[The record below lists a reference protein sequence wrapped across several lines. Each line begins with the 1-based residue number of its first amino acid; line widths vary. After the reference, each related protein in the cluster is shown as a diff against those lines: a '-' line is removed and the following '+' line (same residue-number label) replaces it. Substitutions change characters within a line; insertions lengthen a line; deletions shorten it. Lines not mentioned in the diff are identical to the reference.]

1 MNKLPDYIERLPL
14 WLIQTICA
22 LITAFLG
29 VVDYVTGDLSLTI
42 FYFVPIF
49 LAVWL
54 LGRTAGLFIALFC
67 GAELI
72 IVDRLLAA
80 SAIPLFSIRTWN
92 SIMEALFLIFTGY
105 ILALLK
111 NELEQNRKR
120 TDELEAANL
129 ELDAFNHSVA
139 HDLRKPLTIIN
150 GYSQL
155 IMELYGEKMDPQCRK
170 DLSEIYQGTLGMSRL
185 IDALLDFSRLA
196 HSELHK
202 ETVDLTEI
210 AKTIVAELRLAE
222 PDRKVEV
229 QIAEGI
235 TALGDPQLLRV
246 VLENLI
252 GNAWK
257 YTSKITDAVIL
268 FGMSFSA
275 HIPIYYVRDNGAG
288 FDGSQADKVFI
299 PFHRL
304 HSAEEFAG
312 FGIGLAT
319 VKRIIQRH
327 GGRIWA
333 ESEEHKGAVFY
344 FTLPNIIRNK
354 QSVV

>member
-1 MNKLPDYIERLPL
+1 
-14 WLIQTICA
+14 
-22 LITAFLG
+22 
-29 VVDYVTGDLSLTI
+29 
-42 FYFVPIF
+42 
-49 LAVWL
+49 
-54 LGRTAGLFIALFC
+54 
-67 GAELI
+67 
-72 IVDRLLAA
+72 
-80 SAIPLFSIRTWN
+80 
-92 SIMEALFLIFTGY
+92 
-105 ILALLK
+105 
-111 NELEQNRKR
+111 
-120 TDELEAANL
+120 
-129 ELDAFNHSVA
+129 
-139 HDLRKPLTIIN
+139 
-150 GYSQL
+150 
-155 IMELYGEKMDPQCRK
+155 MDPQCRK